1 MFGLTAYLDKLYE
14 IKWFFNDEML
24 NDLQSLL
31 FCEFEKLNNEY
42 YKIKKISYTYIDL
55 LLGLEELDFTFYKK
69 NDEYIIH
76 IK

>member
-1 MFGLTAYLDKLYE
+1 
-14 IKWFFNDEML
+14 ML

-31 FCEFEKLNNEY
+31 FCEFEKLNNDY

>member
-31 FCEFEKLNNEY
+31 FCEFEKLNNDY